1 MIASAAQQML
11 HRLQDR
17 FHQLGSL
24 VAFSHSIFAL
34 PFALMMVLVVSRDRA
49 VSIYQLAA
57 LVVCVVAA
65 RTAAMAFNR
74 LVDARL
80 DAKNPRTQGR
90 ELPVGSVSRR
100 EALMLCGAGVLTF
113 LGAAWWLG
121 VHCLVM
127 TPLVLLVLLGYSF
140 LKRYTALCHF
150 VLGVALALAPGGVWY
165 ALTAEWSW
173 LPVPLMAAVLF
184 WVAGFDILYS
194 CQDIEFDRS
203 QGLFSVPSRW
213 GLTVARGVASLLHA
227 FAVGALLLFGAECGL
242 GFFYSLGV
250 VVFSVLLASQH
261 IAVARRGVSC
271 IDRVFFTRNGAAS
284 VMLFFFVLAERFL

>member
-1 MIASAAQQML
+1 MTSSAAPQML
-11 HRLQDR
+11 HRLQDKV
-17 FHQLGSL
+17 HQLGSL
-24 VAFSHSIFAL
+24 VAFSHSVFAL
-34 PFALMMVLVVSRDRA
+34 PFALIMVLVVSRDRV
-49 VSIYQLAA
+49 VSMYQLVA

-100 EALMLCGAGVLTF
+100 EALMLCGASTLTF
-113 LGAAWWLG
+113 VGAAWLLG

-127 TPLVLLVLLGYSF
+127 TPLVLFVLLGYSF
-140 LKRYTALCHF
+140 LKRYTVLCHF
-150 VLGVALALAPGGVWY
+150 VLGIALALAPGGVWY

-173 LPVPLMAAVLF
+173 LPVPLMVAVLF

-194 CQDIEFDRS
+194 CQDIEFDRA

-227 FAVGALLLFGAECGL
+227 FAVGALLVFGADCRL
-242 GFFYSLGV
+242 GFVYSFGV
-250 VVFSVLLASQH
+250 AIFSLLLASQH
-261 IAVARRGVSC
+261 IAVARRGLSC